1 MPGAQG
7 RIMSATIADYM
18 ATELVSFDPGDD
30 IVTAMRVLLERQLS
44 GAPVVD
50 SRGRLVGIL
59 SQRDCFEIVYRT
71 AYHQDGS
78 GQVQQYMSND
88 PECLEADCS
97 VVEAADRFLHSSFRR
112 YPVMRNGDLVG
123 LISRRD
129 ILRAL
134 DEIYLRPTS

>member
-1 MPGAQG
+1 
-7 RIMSATIADYM
+7 MSATIADYM

-30 IVTAMRVLLERQLS
+30 IVTAMRVLLERHLS

-59 SQRDCFEIVYRT
+59 SQKDCFEIVYRT

-78 GQVQQYMSND
+78 GQVQQYMSGD

-97 VVEAADRFLHSSFRR
+97 VVEAADRFLHSNFRR
-112 YPVMRNGDLVG
+112 FPVMRNGDLVG

-134 DEIYLRPTS
+134 DEIYLRAGS

>member
-1 MPGAQG
+1 MN
-7 RIMSATIADYM
+7 ATIADYM

-30 IVTAMRVLLERQLS
+30 IVTAMRVLLERHLS

-59 SQRDCFEIVYRT
+59 SQKDCFEIVYRT

-78 GQVQQYMSND
+78 GQVEQYMSRD
-88 PECLEADCS
+88 PEHLEADCS
-97 VVEAADRFLHSSFRR
+97 VVEAADRFLHSNFRR
-112 YPVMRNGDLVG
+112 YPVMRDGKLVG
-123 LISRRD
+123 LICRRD

-134 DEIYLRPTS
+134 DELYLRARS

>member
-1 MPGAQG
+1 MN
-7 RIMSATIADYM
+7 ATIADYM
-18 ATELVSFDPGDD
+18 ATELVSFDPADD
-30 IVTAMRVLLERQLS
+30 IVSAMRVLLERHLS

-59 SQRDCFEIVYRT
+59 SQKDCFEIVYRT
-71 AYHQDGS
+71 AYHQDWS
-78 GQVQQYMSND
+78 GQVQQYMSSD
-88 PECLEADCS
+88 PECLEADGS

-112 YPVMRNGDLVG
+112 FPVLRNGELVG

-134 DEIYLRPTS
+134 DELYLRAPG